1 MTDAPDKPEG
11 DIPAKQNI
19 TRDKLLSFVPSY
31 RSGYVSAGGRDE
43 DLKDDQAIVTKME
56 QAKVWNESLA
66 EQTGRQDGF
75 EAREEAKKRGQW

>member
-31 RSGYVSAGGRDE
+31 RAGYTSSGGRDV
-43 DLKDDQAIVTKME
+43 DITDQQIVQKME
-56 QAKVWNESLA
+56 AAKVWNESLA

-75 EAREEAKKRGQW
+75 DARENAKKQGHW

>member
-19 TRDKLLSFVPSY
+19 TRDKLLNFVPSY
-31 RSGYVSAGGRDE
+31 RSGYVSAGGRDV
-43 DLKDDQAIVTKME
+43 DITDQQAVQKME

-75 EAREEAKKRGQW
+75 EAREEAKKRGKW